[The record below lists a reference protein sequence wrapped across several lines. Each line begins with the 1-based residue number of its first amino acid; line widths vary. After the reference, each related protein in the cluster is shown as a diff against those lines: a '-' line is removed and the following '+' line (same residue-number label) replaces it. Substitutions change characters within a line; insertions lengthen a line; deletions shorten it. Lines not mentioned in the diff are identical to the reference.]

1 MRELERKAGE
11 GKEGAATQ
19 ATSPTNH
26 PNLNHS
32 HSSED
37 GFNQNAKTKG
47 ELKEVEEKF
56 RKAIMANESLENEK
70 CQLMFQ
76 VDHLKDM
83 VEEGEEQAALVSKEL
98 RAKTHDYELL
108 KRDHA

>member
-32 HSSED
+32 HSLNNS
-37 GFNQNAKTKG
+37 NSHTPN
-47 ELKEVEEKF
+47 
-56 RKAIMANESLENEK
+56 
-70 CQLMFQ
+70 
-76 VDHLKDM
+76 
-83 VEEGEEQAALVSKEL
+83 
-98 RAKTHDYELL
+98 
-108 KRDHA
+108 HAG